1 MAGEGIEYAWAGS
14 KQAFRSTPL
23 TLRRNKKG
31 FHALV
36 RKCLDEKTVNLMYMR
51 KCAAR
56 MRRYMLAYHSL
67 AKNGTTTTT
76 AGNPDEKVGFHLI
89 QSLKKHKSHRN
100 VPDPDSLFVKKL
112 LNDMKTCGKEE

>member
-14 KQAFRSTPL
+14 KQSFRSSPL

-36 RKCLDEKTVNLMYMR
+36 RKCLDEKTLNLMYMQ

-56 MRRYMLAYHSL
+56 ACRYMLAYHSL
-67 AKNGTTTTT
+67 AKNARAT
-76 AGNPDEKVGFHLI
+76 AANPNEKVGFDLI
-89 QSLKKHKSHRN
+89 QSLVKKHKLHRN
-100 VPDPDSLFVKKL
+100 VADSDSFFVKNL
-112 LNDMKTCGKEE
+112 LNDMKSCGKEE